1 MDSRPWGGG
10 SASEPSVCT
19 GVGAPVTGLK
29 VKTVPPPWEDRRRW
43 SGPPRL
49 WGRCHGLSPFSCLRT
64 AGFDFLAFL
73 FQAHVGRSTQQRR
86 GGGYCSQ
93 SASTCQGSAS
103 SGSCTPKRDR
113 MTVCLVSTLWGQFF
127 AWCVLGLGSV
137 AGRNPAQQPPTLHLS
152 PPLSQ
157 EGHLPVTFLC
167 RSSSPLSLPSFLR
180 LTLFS
185 ALSFGSNLQVVP
197 VPLTLTAE
205 TQKLFP
211 VLCPHH
217 THSVTSSPRA
227 VRVGRGL
234 PAPHHWPRPSQGPWV
249 PFLSGHC
256 PSFLLSALST
266 QHPFCS
272 LRLVILFSAYFPYTQ
287 T

>member
-1 MDSRPWGGG
+1 M
-10 SASEPSVCT
+10 
-19 GVGAPVTGLK
+19 
-29 VKTVPPPWEDRRRW
+29 KTVPPPWEDRRRW

-137 AGRNPAQQPPTLHLS
+137 AGRNPAQQPPMLHLS

-227 VRVGRGL
+227 VRAGRGL